1 MRWTISSDVAPGISQ
16 TTVVNLSVDKPF
28 PFTPL
33 TILSPTRITFSF
45 TFMDLEFSFPFPGGA
60 WNVAFSFSIDVGILV
75 VLAGFSS
82 DFEGCLVLEFDGSNC
97 VHLF

>member
-1 MRWTISSDVAPGISQ
+1 
-16 TTVVNLSVDKPF
+16 
-28 PFTPL
+28 
-33 TILSPTRITFSF
+33 
-45 TFMDLEFSFPFPGGA
+45 MDLEFSFPFPGGA

>member
-45 TFMDLEFSFPFPGGA
+45 TFMDLELSFPFPGGA
-60 WNVAFSFSIDVGILV
+60 CNVVFSFSIDMGILV
-75 VLAGFSS
+75 ALADCRSNFN
-82 DFEGCLVLEFDGSNC
+82 GCLV
-97 VHLF
+97 